1 MRTALLILIALIAG
15 TAAGW
20 YLRKADEKSVR
31 AAQLFTLTDQLDGK
45 LNFLAASGTWIGADL
60 ATKTNT
66 VRIFCNPDEKSCE
79 VTQADVTALMKV
91 PILNLEKST
100 YGISKIDSGSLVAE
114 AQPGAGCIRQTL
126 LVDRVAKRVSF
137 VRTKIKRE
145 PPCDIVQDEPVML
158 YLGDPK

>member
-1 MRTALLILIALIAG
+1 MRTLLLLLIALIVG

-31 AAQLFTLTDQLDGK
+31 AAQLFTLTDELDRK
-45 LNFLAASGTWIGADL
+45 FNFLAAKGTWIGADL
-60 ATKTNT
+60 ATNINT
-66 VRIFCNPDEKSCE
+66 VRIFCNPDEKTCE
-79 VTQADVTALMKV
+79 VVQADVTALMQV
-91 PILNLEKST
+91 PFLNLDSST
-100 YGISKIDSGSLVAE
+100 YGITKIDSGSLVAE

-137 VRTKIKRE
+137 VRTKIKNE

-158 YLGDPK
+158 YLGNPE